1 MDEMK
6 QYKIKALEEK
16 HILSTILFLGE
27 NGVTSK
33 TTLYEN
39 VSKNPRMPL
48 KLNILEDEGLISMK
62 RGSPTFVILT
72 EKGRRI
78 AESLDL
84 IECTLGKI

>member
-39 VSKNPRMPL
+39 VSKNPRMPD
-48 KLNILEDEGLISMK
+48 KLCELEKVGLLNVRS
-62 RGSPTFVILT
+62 GYPTSIELT
-72 EKGRRI
+72 AKGKAVYEFLR
-78 AESLDL
+78 E
-84 IECTLGKI
+84 IEDIV

>member
-1 MDEMK
+1 M
-6 QYKIKALEEK
+6 
-16 HILSTILFLGE
+16 
-27 NGVTSK
+27 
-33 TTLYEN
+33 
-39 VSKNPRMPL
+39 

>member
-1 MDEMK
+1 MSEYRLSVIEERHMLSIIL
-6 QYKIKALEEK
+6 YLYRCGKATK
-16 HILSTILFLGE
+16 SNI
-27 NGVTSK
+27 
-33 TTLYEN
+33 YDN

-48 KLNILEDEGLISMK
+48 KLDVLEDEGLISMK